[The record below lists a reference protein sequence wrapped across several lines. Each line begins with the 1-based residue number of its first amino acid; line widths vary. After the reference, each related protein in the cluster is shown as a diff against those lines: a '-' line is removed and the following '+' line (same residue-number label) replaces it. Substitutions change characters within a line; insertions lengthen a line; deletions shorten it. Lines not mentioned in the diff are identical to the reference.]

1 MISAFRK
8 IRRQLMSQNRFSKYL
23 LYAIGE
29 IVLVVIGILI
39 AIKINAYNNEIQNRK
54 IILDQLENVVIEIDG
69 NLELMDKTISISN
82 SIINANRSLAN
93 MIASNDTLSS
103 RRLSELIEDSF
114 APILNFQPSTSI
126 LNEIIVS
133 GNLRVLEN
141 ERLRRLILDF
151 PSQLAVIHNQEA
163 IHSEDQKL
171 CTDYILKHGDF
182 KAVLDDTGAS
192 AAYLGVSK
200 SDNRSGNQALLTSKE
215 FENQLLL
222 FMSSGISL
230 RDSDYIPFR
239 DYLEEVKMSI
249 MEELN
254 TYK

>member
-54 IILDQLENVVIEIDG
+54 IILDQLENVVIELDG
-69 NLELMDKTISISN
+69 NLELMDNTISKSN
-82 SIINANRSLAN
+82 SIIDANRSLAN
-93 MIASNDTLSS
+93 MIASKDTLSS
-103 RRLSELIEDSF
+103 KRLSELIGDSF
-114 APILNFQPSTSI
+114 APVLNFRPSTSI
-126 LNEIIVS
+126 LNEMMVS
-133 GNLRVLEN
+133 GNLRALDN
-141 ERLRRLILDF
+141 EELRRLLLDF
-151 PSQLAVIHNQEA
+151 PTQLAEIHDQEA
-163 IHSEDQKL
+163 LHSEDQKS
-171 CTDYILKHGDF
+171 CTDYILKYGDF

-192 AAYLGVSK
+192 EAYLDLSN
-200 SDNRSGNQALLTSKE
+200 SDNRMGNQALLASKE

-239 DYLEEVKMSI
+239 DYLVEVKTSI